1 MHVMIHGAI
10 GVRMVSVTKDNCA
23 KIYTVILQCVGKKQI
38 FAKSIG
44 WEVPK
49 MVGLLGEYRIKV
61 MLGRCVLVERK
72 MREWLKK
79 ILEKQNMY
87 LLGSNL

>member
-1 MHVMIHGAI
+1 MRVVIHGVI
-10 GVRMVSVTKDNCA
+10 GVLMDSVTKDNCA
-23 KIYTVILQCVGKKQI
+23 KIYIAILQCVGKKQI

-49 MVGLLGEYRIKV
+49 RVGLLGGYRIKV
-61 MLGRCVLVERK
+61 MLGRCVLCGKKNERMVE
-72 MREWLKK
+72 K

-87 LLGSNL
+87 LFRF